1 MENNVIDN
9 DIEEKNTANEP
20 AENLAVI
27 IRNILIT
34 EMEMKPETADRLQIS
49 SKMFRMGEFDKHR
62 KYPRPVCIQF
72 AYRNH

>member
-1 MENNVIDN
+1 MENNVIVY
-9 DIEEKNTANEP
+9 DIEEKNTVNEP
-20 AENLAVI
+20 AENLAAI

-49 SKMFRMGEFDKHR
+49 NMFRMGEFDKRR
-62 KYPRPVCIQF
+62 KYLRPVCIQF

>member
-1 MENNVIDN
+1 MENNVIVY

-20 AENLAVI
+20 AENLAAI
-27 IRNILIT
+27 IGNILIT

-49 SKMFRMGEFDKHR
+49 NMFRMGEFDKRR